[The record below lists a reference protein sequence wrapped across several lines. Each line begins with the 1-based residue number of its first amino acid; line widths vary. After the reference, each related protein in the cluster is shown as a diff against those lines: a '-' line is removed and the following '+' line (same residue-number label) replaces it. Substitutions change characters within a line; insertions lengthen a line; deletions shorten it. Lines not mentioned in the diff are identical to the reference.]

1 MFNWGAFTLFLYIIM
16 RMSGF
21 VLFSPIF
28 GRSGIPGVF
37 KAGLS
42 LMMAVSVYYSY
53 GGTAEVPGTILELSV
68 RLLLELG
75 IGLVFS
81 MVMRFYLY
89 IAEQAGEIID
99 TDMGMSM
106 AKMYD
111 PGSNSSLT
119 NTASLLNIMMLVL
132 FFTADGHI
140 TLLQIM
146 LTSGE
151 LIPFGAA
158 AIGDA
163 IAERCLLLFT
173 ECALL
178 AVKLSFPIMA
188 AELLGQVGMGVVMK
202 AIPQINVFAI
212 NIELKIIIGLV
223 MLVMLLTPISSF
235 LLEAEKTML
244 VELRHA
250 LALMG

>member
-1 MFNWGAFTLFLYIIM
+1 MFDWGAFTLFLYILM

-21 VLFSPIF
+21 VLFNTIF
-28 GRSGIPGVF
+28 GRRGIPNMF
-37 KAGLS
+37 KAGLI
-42 LMMAVSVYYSY
+42 LMMAISVYYSY
-53 GGTAEVPGTILELSV
+53 GGTAEVPNTILELSV
-68 RLLLELG
+68 RLMLELG
-75 IGLVFS
+75 IGLAFS
-81 MVMRFYLY
+81 LIMRFYLY

-111 PGSNSSLT
+111 PGSNSSMT
-119 NTASLLNIMMLVL
+119 NTASLLNILMMVL

-140 TLLQIM
+140 TLLRIM
-146 LTSGE
+146 MTSGE
-151 LIPFGAA
+151 IVPFGAA

-163 IAERCLLLFT
+163 IAERSLLLFA
-173 ECALL
+173 ECAML
-178 AVKLSFPIMA
+178 AVKLSFPVMA

-223 MLVMLLTPISSF
+223 MVLMLLTPISSF
-235 LLEAEKTML
+235 LLETEKTML

>member
-1 MFNWGAFTLFLYIIM
+1 MFNWGAFTLFLYMLM

-28 GRSGIPGVF
+28 GRSGIPGMF
-37 KAGLS
+37 KSGLI
-42 LMMAVSVYYSY
+42 LLMAVSVYYAY
-53 GGTAEVPGTILELSV
+53 GGTVEVPGTILELSV

-81 MVMRFYLY
+81 MVMRFFLY

-106 AKMYD
+106 SKMYD

-119 NTASLLNIMMLVL
+119 NTASLLNILMLVL
-132 FFTADGHI
+132 FFTEDGHI
-140 TLLQIM
+140 TLLRMM

-151 LIPFGAA
+151 LIPFGGVI
-158 AIGDA
+158 IGDA
-163 IAERCLLLFT
+163 VAERCLALFAD
-173 ECALL
+173 CALL

-188 AELLGQVGMGVVMK
+188 AELLGQMGMGVVMK

-223 MLVMLLTPISSF
+223 MLFLLLSPMSTF

-250 LALMG
+250 LGLMA